1 MPASIAMLSA
11 PFEVRSTSRAPAL
24 RGTGAF
30 RLARSWTSALRT
42 AGVSAAEGRYPDS
55 LDASCHFASRPRVK
69 PAGTFRAS
77 LREADRLAPASA
89 DPAPRGRFQA
99 ELELHA
105 SVRRGASWNHHQ
117 KRAET
122 ERGCVR
128 STSRSGTARPRVL
141 GSFGDLGHPH
151 LLRLVLRTQPR
162 SGGGSKM
169 RPVRSF

>member
-99 ELELHA
+99 E
-105 SVRRGASWNHHQ
+105 RGA
-117 KRAET
+117 
-122 ERGCVR
+122 
-128 STSRSGTARPRVL
+128 PR
-141 GSFGDLGHPH
+141 FGPQGRIL
-151 LLRLVLRTQPR
+151 
-162 SGGGSKM
+162 
-169 RPVRSF
+169 

>member
-1 MPASIAMLSA
+1 PQNMPASIALLSA

-30 RLARSWTSALRT
+30 RIARSWTSALRT
-42 AGVSAAEGRYPDS
+42 AGVSAAEVRSPDS
-55 LDASCHFASRPRVK
+55 LDASCHFANRPRVK

-105 SVRRGASWNHHQ
+105 SVR
-117 KRAET
+117 
-122 ERGCVR
+122 
-128 STSRSGTARPRVL
+128 
-141 GSFGDLGHPH
+141 SFSEIPA
-151 LLRLVLRTQPR
+151 
-162 SGGGSKM
+162 
-169 RPVRSF
+169 